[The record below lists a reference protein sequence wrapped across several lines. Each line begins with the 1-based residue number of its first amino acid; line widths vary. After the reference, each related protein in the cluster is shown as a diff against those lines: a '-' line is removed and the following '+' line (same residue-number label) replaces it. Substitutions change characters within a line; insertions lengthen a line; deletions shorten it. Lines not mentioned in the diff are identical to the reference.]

1 MITIGKLRLTVLAAL
16 AAALVAPVAPA
27 GAGVVQRSTGLW
39 PDGQV
44 RYSFG
49 PGVTA
54 ADRAAVRLAMAS
66 WTEAGA
72 PVRFIAATSGP
83 RLIILRHQSVDG
95 ANRCR
100 ATVGRGGLDR
110 PPPTRSAFE
119 RPTGTGAPPTA
130 RSFLILSG
138 ECRHRVLVHELGHVL
153 GLDHEHERSDRSGW
167 LSVRRLPPPAGAGA
181 ATLTEREDLWRL
193 NYSIQLE
200 VPAPAARAATD
211 PVGTTPRLLFT
222 RQYDPCSVMH
232 YLEDPTHRRR
242 GVDLAFTP
250 AARAEAERRSCPLG
264 GSGGR
269 ISSLDIAVLTE
280 AYAAGD

>member
-1 MITIGKLRLTVLAAL
+1 MITIGRRRLAVIAAL
-16 AAALVAPVAPA
+16 AAVLAPVFPA

-39 PDGQV
+39 PEGQV

-54 ADRAAVRLAMAS
+54 ADRAAVRLAMDS
-66 WTEAGA
+66 WTTAGA
-72 PVRFIAATSGP
+72 PVRFVAASSGP
-83 RLIILRHQSVDG
+83 RLIVLRHQSVDG

-100 ATVGRGGLDR
+100 ATVGRGDVDR
-110 PPPTRSAFE
+110 PPPARAAFE
-119 RPTGTGAPPTA
+119 RAAGTGAPPTA

-138 ECRHRVLVHELGHVL
+138 ECRHRVMVHELGHVL

-167 LSVRRLPPPAGAGA
+167 LSVRRLPSPAGAGP
-181 ATLTEREDLWRL
+181 ATLAEREDLWRL

-200 VPAPAARAATD
+200 VPAAGARAATD
-211 PVGTTPRLLFT
+211 RVGTTPRLLFT

-232 YLEDPTHRRR
+232 YLEDPIHRRR

-250 AARAEAERRSCPLG
+250 AARAESERRSCPLG

-269 ISSLDIAVLTE
+269 ISPLDIAVLTE
-280 AYAAGD
+280 AYAAAR

>member
-1 MITIGKLRLTVLAAL
+1 MITIGKLRLTVLAVL
-16 AAALVAPVAPA
+16 AAALVVPVAPA

-39 PDGQV
+39 PGGQV
-44 RYSFG
+44 RYGFG

-54 ADRAAVRLAMAS
+54 ADRSAVRLAMES
-66 WTEAGA
+66 WTQAGA
-72 PVRFIAATSGP
+72 PVRFVAASSGP

-100 ATVGRGGLDR
+100 ATVGRGAVDR

-119 RPTGTGAPPTA
+119 RPAGTGAPPTA

-138 ECRHRVLVHELGHVL
+138 PCRHRVMVHELGHVL
-153 GLDHEHERSDRSGW
+153 GLDHEHERSDRAAW
-167 LSVRRLPPPAGAGA
+167 LSVSRLPPPTGAGPA
-181 ATLTEREDLWRL
+181 ALVEREALWRR
-193 NYSIQLE
+193 NYVDRFDI
-200 VPAPAARAATD
+200 PAPDRRPPASG
-211 PVGTTPRLLFT
+211 VGMTPRLLFT

-232 YLEDPTHRRR
+232 YLEDSTHRRR

-250 AARAEAERRSCPLG
+250 AARAEAVRRSCPLG

-269 ISSLDIAVLTE
+269 ISALDIAVLVE
-280 AYAAGD
+280 AYPAGR

>member
-1 MITIGKLRLTVLAAL
+1 MITIGRRRLAVLAAF
-16 AAALVAPVAPA
+16 AAILAPVPPA

-54 ADRAAVRLAMAS
+54 ADRTAVRRAMES
-66 WTEAGA
+66 WATAGA
-72 PVRFIAATSGP
+72 PVRFVAASSGP

-100 ATVGRGGLDR
+100 ATVGRSDVDR

-119 RPTGTGAPPTA
+119 RAAGSASPPTA

-138 ECRHRVLVHELGHVL
+138 ECRHRVMVHELGHVL

-167 LSVRRLPPPAGAGA
+167 LSVRRLPSPAGAGA
-181 ATLTEREDLWRL
+181 ATLSEREDLWRL
-193 NYSIQLE
+193 NYAIQLE
-200 VPAPAARAATD
+200 VPAAGARSATD
-211 PVGTTPRLLFT
+211 RVGTTPRLLFT

-232 YLEDPTHRRR
+232 YLEDPIHRRR

-250 AARAEAERRSCPLG
+250 AARAESERRSCPLG

-269 ISSLDIAVLTE
+269 ISPLDIAVLSE
-280 AYAAGD
+280 AYAAGR

>member
-1 MITIGKLRLTVLAAL
+1 MTTIGKLRLTVLAAF

-54 ADRAAVRLAMAS
+54 ADRAAVRLAMES

-100 ATVGRGGLDR
+100 ATVGRGGVDR
-110 PPPTRSAFE
+110 PPPTSSAFE
-119 RPTGTGAPPTA
+119 RPAGTGAPPTA

-138 ECRHRVLVHELGHVL
+138 ECRHRVMVHELGHVL

-181 ATLTEREDLWRL
+181 ATLSEREDLWRL

-200 VPAPAARAATD
+200 VPAPAARAVTN

-269 ISSLDIAVLTE
+269 ISSLDIAVLTA
-280 AYAAGD
+280 AYAAGR